1 MNLDGAKTTINVSA
15 MNSVRKNKGD
25 SSGYEHSQ
33 STEEV
38 NIKQDE
44 GEAGDV
50 STTLVKSFH
59 VLVSSISHKN

>member
-44 GEAGDV
+44 ANPKETDRKIGGLREKRV
-50 STTLVKSFH
+50 MSPLH
-59 VLVSSISHKN
+59 